1 VKHLH
6 QLRIE
11 APQKI
16 VLDRL
21 IDSAVSR
28 WEDGFFRHISSQLPA
43 RVKKKMDRLL
53 RGTISETDDAEGEN
67 VVFRQLK
74 AEPGNVCLRSIL
86 NETEKLTTLRKVAL
100 PVDLFDGYAPK
111 ILVRYR
117 DRVITEPAR
126 EMRRHP
132 PHIRYALFEI
142 FVYLRGRE
150 VTDALVDL
158 LIQVVHRIGAQAEK
172 NVIKKI
178 VEEVK
183 RVNNKNEILYKMA
196 TAVVTD
202 PDAPARKTIFPVV
215 GEQTLNDIVREYK
228 HSGPWYP
235 FKVNTCMRAS
245 YRNYYRRMMPS
256 ILKTLEFCSNNQQ
269 YRPVIDAIN
278 IVKKYLDS
286 RVQYYIGVEDL
297 PLDGIVPKAWRGL
310 VCDTD
315 DAGEIRINRIAYELC
330 VLSALREKLRCKE
343 IWVPGADRYRNPDD
357 DLPGDFEQNR
367 DAYHAALGLPL
378 DPNDTIAR
386 LQAEMDRALSALDT
400 NIPANPD
407 VEIKRGKGRFKLSPL
422 EAQPE
427 PENLPRL
434 KTAIS
439 NRWQIVSLLDVL
451 KETDYRVNFTRHF
464 RSAGQ
469 REIIDAATLRK
480 RLLLNIYAM
489 GTNAGIKRI
498 LAGNHG
504 EQYHDLMYVQR
515 RFMHKPYL
523 RQAIA
528 DVVNAILAA
537 RRPDIW
543 GEATTACASDS
554 KQFGAWDQNLLT
566 EWHAR
571 YGGRGVMIYW
581 HIEKGA
587 ACIYSQL
594 KRCSSSEVAAMIEG
608 VMRHCTEMA
617 VKKQYVDSHGQSYV
631 AFAFCYLLGFKL
643 LPRFKSISSKKLY
656 RPFTGDPKA
665 YPNLQPVLT
674 RPINW
679 ALIESQYDEMVK
691 FATAIGLGT
700 AETESILRRFTR
712 ENQKHPTY
720 QALIELGKAVR
731 TIFLC
736 NYLRSQPLRREIH
749 EGLNVVEL
757 WNDFPIK

>member
-286 RVQYYIGVEDL
+286 RVQYYL
-297 PLDGIVPKAWRGL
+297 
-310 VCDTD
+310 
-315 DAGEIRINRIAYELC
+315 
-330 VLSALREKLRCKE
+330 
-343 IWVPGADRYRNPDD
+343 
-357 DLPGDFEQNR
+357 
-367 DAYHAALGLPL
+367 
-378 DPNDTIAR
+378 
-386 LQAEMDRALSALDT
+386 
-400 NIPANPD
+400 
-407 VEIKRGKGRFKLSPL
+407 
-422 EAQPE
+422 
-427 PENLPRL
+427 
-434 KTAIS
+434 
-439 NRWQIVSLLDVL
+439 
-451 KETDYRVNFTRHF
+451 
-464 RSAGQ
+464 
-469 REIIDAATLRK
+469 
-480 RLLLNIYAM
+480 
-489 GTNAGIKRI
+489 
-498 LAGNHG
+498 
-504 EQYHDLMYVQR
+504 
-515 RFMHKPYL
+515 
-523 RQAIA
+523 
-528 DVVNAILAA
+528 
-537 RRPDIW
+537 
-543 GEATTACASDS
+543 
-554 KQFGAWDQNLLT
+554 
-566 EWHAR
+566 
-571 YGGRGVMIYW
+571 
-581 HIEKGA
+581 
-587 ACIYSQL
+587 
-594 KRCSSSEVAAMIEG
+594 
-608 VMRHCTEMA
+608 
-617 VKKQYVDSHGQSYV
+617 
-631 AFAFCYLLGFKL
+631 
-643 LPRFKSISSKKLY
+643 
-656 RPFTGDPKA
+656 
-665 YPNLQPVLT
+665 
-674 RPINW
+674 
-679 ALIESQYDEMVK
+679 
-691 FATAIGLGT
+691 
-700 AETESILRRFTR
+700 
-712 ENQKHPTY
+712 
-720 QALIELGKAVR
+720 
-731 TIFLC
+731 
-736 NYLRSQPLRREIH
+736 
-749 EGLNVVEL
+749 
-757 WNDFPIK
+757 